1 VRLQAATGDRAGAV
15 STYHHCASVLE
26 RELGVEPDVAT
37 HQAFQRLMASA
48 RPPLTAGALS
58 SRLGTADT
66 LLFGRAGELAVLQQ
80 TWAAAA
86 AGRSGLVFIRG
97 GAGVGKTR
105 LVAEIAALARQQG
118 AVVASTQCFG
128 TVGRLALAPVADWLR
143 HEAIQAATA
152 NLSPAW
158 RDEVGRL
165 LPAGGPV
172 DGPVDGSAG
181 RETGTVA
188 MTDAWQRHRFL
199 EGLARALIAAD
210 RPTLLVLDD
219 IQWCDLETL
228 ALITFC
234 LRLASGRPL
243 LMAGTLR
250 DDDPGTDPEFGD
262 WTVRMRATGM
272 LTEISLAPLAAAD
285 TARLAEAVA
294 GRAIRP
300 AEADLLHATT
310 GGFSLYVIEAIRSLA
325 GPDGMPSPGSDLQSV
340 LRRRFQQATEAARE
354 VAGLAAAVGTD
365 FTLGLLTEASDLESD
380 AVVQAVDEL
389 WRRRIMREF
398 GDGYDFAHEMLRET
412 AYAQVSPPK
421 RWLLHRRVA
430 QGLELLHADDL
441 DAVAGQLAEQYAR
454 AGRDARAVDY
464 YRRAAGVAASRF
476 GHAEAIRLHR
486 QALSVIERQPTGPG
500 RDARELAVLEALAA
514 PLNAR
519 QGYSS
524 PELQQVLERWVAL
537 AESLGRDEAMV
548 TGMIGLP
555 ATQFVEGR
563 LADSYRL
570 AIRAL
575 DLVGPDSE
583 LAGPAH
589 FVVGVPAVSLG
600 KLAEGLRHF
609 ELATKMTAPAV
620 VLSVGTRVDVHS
632 TAYAAHAHWLLGHD
646 REALAGS
653 EAAVALARAGGGPY
667 NLAMALAYAAGRRSP
682 RWPVD
687 RQLGLLVL
695 APVPGRMAGPPAPHD
710 RRRAA
715 PGPGPRC

>member
-1 VRLQAATGDRAGAV
+1 
-15 STYHHCASVLE
+15 
-26 RELGVEPDVAT
+26 
-37 HQAFQRLMASA
+37 M
-48 RPPLTAGALS
+48 
-58 SRLGTADT
+58 
-66 LLFGRAGELAVLQQ
+66 LQQ

-86 AGRSGLVFIRG
+86 AGRSGLVLIRG

-128 TVGRLALAPVADWLR
+128 TAGRLALAPVADWLR
-143 HEAIQAATA
+143 NEAIQAATA

-165 LPAGGPV
+165 LPA
-172 DGPVDGSAG
+172 DGPVDGFGG
-181 RETGTVA
+181 RETGTGA

-219 IQWCDLETL
+219 VQWCDLETL

-234 LRLASGRPL
+234 LRLASDRPL

-262 WTVRMRATGM
+262 WTVRMRATGV

-294 GRAIRP
+294 GHALRP

-310 GGFSLYVIEAIRSLA
+310 GGFPLYVIEAIRSLA
-325 GPDGMPSPGSDLQSV
+325 GPDGMPSPGSDLQAV
-340 LRRRFQQATEAARE
+340 LRMRFQQATEAARE
-354 VAGLAAAVGTD
+354 IAGLAAAVGTN
-365 FTLGLLTEASDLESD
+365 FTLGLLTEASDLD
-380 AVVQAVDEL
+380 ANTVVQAVDEL

-441 DAVAGQLAEQYAR
+441 DAVATQLAEQYAR

-476 GHAEAIRLHR
+476 AHAEAIRLHR
-486 QALSVIERQPTGPG
+486 QALSVIERLPT
-500 RDARELAVLEALAA
+500 R
-514 PLNAR
+514 
-519 QGYSS
+519 
-524 PELQQVLERWVAL
+524 
-537 AESLGRDEAMV
+537 
-548 TGMIGLP
+548 
-555 ATQFVEGR
+555 
-563 LADSYRL
+563 
-570 AIRAL
+570 
-575 DLVGPDSE
+575 
-583 LAGPAH
+583 AGP
-589 FVVGVPAVSLG
+589 
-600 KLAEGLRHF
+600 
-609 ELATKMTAPAV
+609 
-620 VLSVGTRVDVHS
+620 
-632 TAYAAHAHWLLGHD
+632 
-646 REALAGS
+646 
-653 EAAVALARAGGGPY
+653 
-667 NLAMALAYAAGRRSP
+667 
-682 RWPVD
+682 
-687 RQLGLLVL
+687 
-695 APVPGRMAGPPAPHD
+695 
-710 RRRAA
+710 
-715 PGPGPRC
+715 